1 MFPVIVCVIYSPKHD
16 DNDDGDDDDDD
27 DDDDWVLL
35 FLTVISHTRN
45 TANLHRHCTNNEV
58 FY

>member
-1 MFPVIVCVIYSPKHD
+1 MWFIHQKHD
-16 DNDDGDDDDDD
+16 DNDDGDDDDDDD